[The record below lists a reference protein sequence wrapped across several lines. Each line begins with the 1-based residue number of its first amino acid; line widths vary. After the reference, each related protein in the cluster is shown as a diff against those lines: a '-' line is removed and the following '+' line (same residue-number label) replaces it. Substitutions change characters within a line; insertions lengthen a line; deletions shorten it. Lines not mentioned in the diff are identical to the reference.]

1 MDRRDFLRISA
12 SAATVAGIAPWMR
25 ADAST
30 SKLRAWVTSDSRRFQ
45 QAPCAQWN
53 TEADIRDNAIH
64 LLPEQR
70 YQDILGFGA
79 AFTDASCWLIM
90 QMPAPQRTALL
101 QELFGPSGLRFSLGR
116 TCIGSSDYSL
126 SAYTFDDA
134 GSPNAPDTAMD
145 HFTIEHDRG
154 WILPCLREARA
165 LDPNLF
171 LFSSPWSPPAWM
183 KSNNSIYGC
192 AMRNRYYEAYAKY
205 FVNFLEQYAAAGVP
219 INAVTVQ
226 NEVDTD
232 QDGRMPAALWGQ
244 EYEVEFVKKHL
255 GPALERASLDTKIWI
270 LDYNYNLWGRVM
282 DELNDPALSKYV
294 EGIAWHGY
302 VGTPEAMTRVHEA
315 FPAKSN
321 YWTEGGPDYKRPDY
335 ATDWTKWS
343 HTFAG
348 ILRNWAQSIV
358 GWNLVLDERGQP
370 NIGPFSCGGVVTLDS
385 KTHAITRSGQY
396 WAFAHYSKAVQ
407 RGARVIGSEGTLSD
421 IDHVAFENPDGS
433 HVLVLTNEGG
443 GQNVQCQTGRQ
454 ALDLTLDPGSITT
467 LQW

>member
-183 KSNNSIYGC
+183 KSNNSIYGGS
-192 AMRNRYYEAYAKY
+192 MRNRYFEAYAKY

-244 EYEVEFVKKHL
+244 EYEITFVKTHL
-255 GPALERASLDTKIWI
+255 GPALAKASPQTKIWI
-270 LDYNYNLWGRVM
+270 LDHNYNLWGRAL
-282 DELNDPALSKYV
+282 DELSDPAVEQYV
-294 EGIAWHGY
+294 DGVAWHGY
-302 VGTPEAMTRVHEA
+302 YGGADAMTHVHDS
-315 FPAKSN
+315 FPGKNA
-321 YWTEGGPDYKRPDY
+321 YWTEGGPDYTDPLYTK
-335 ATDWTKWS
+335 DWTKWS
-343 HTFAG
+343 STFTNV
-348 ILRNWAQSIV
+348 LRNWSRCIC
-358 GWNLVLDERGQP
+358 GWNLALDEKGKP
-370 NIGPFSCGGVVTLDS
+370 DIGPFSCGGLVTIDS
-385 KTHAITRSGQY
+385 ASHQITRSGQY
-396 WAFAHYSKAVQ
+396 WAFAHFSKLMG
-407 RGARVIGSEGTLSD
+407 RGARIFASKGD
-421 IDHVAFENPDGS
+421 IAGVSHVAAENPDGS
-433 HVLVLTNEGG
+433 QVLILTNEAHE
-443 GQNVQCQTGRQ
+443 QSVQCVLESRSINV
-454 ALDLTLDPGSITT
+454 TLPADSVTS
-467 LQW
+467 LSW